1 MPTHLF
7 PLPLCCSGVRVQLFD
22 KLSGLISPLGTKEN
36 PATCCQDIY
45 SCNAE
50 SFKAGYYWIDPN
62 EGSPKDAIRVYCK
75 GAETCL
81 TPTNEVSVISLN
93 QSDVLKFPESVG

>member
-1 MPTHLF
+1 M
-7 PLPLCCSGVRVQLFD
+7 RVQLFD

-81 TPTNEVSVISLN
+81 TPTNEVSLSLN
-93 QSDVLKFPESVG
+93 VDR